1 MNTIKKTILES
12 EAEEAKVKAG
22 APTPDDGS
30 GAGAGAGADD
40 GAGKDAGADD
50 GSGKDAGAD
59 DDGAVKPES
68 TYSKDQVTAAL
79 VNQGLSEK
87 SATELAARS
96 FGESNTLSKSAA
108 EHLINYVVTAKNNF
122 AKLDD
127 SISPEDVGQLIVAAY
142 DDDDAIDAIESGNQ
156 ETLSEVIKKYADKIG
171 GSVVDED
178 KSSTPNLDKMETD
191 PLLKPLAEQ
200 LRVRFRDK
208 IVEGDKLAGF
218 ISTIVN
224 EKKGPNSIKWHKFI
238 EEYGKDKA
246 VVQNKIIPTFI
257 KSYNSTVK
265 DDEQI
270 GAKNQIDDDARQ
282 DISDSQNRK
291 VGNVVIPN
299 GFNQSPV
306 EFGNRAFL
314 VDIGYPTINYSSE
327 FIKELLNETDPKRK
341 NKLLKAVIKHVK
353 GTPAEKALVSF
364 FGSKKKLFNVIKNLS
379 TAKGMPM
386 IRKPVKVPSEELI
399 GDSQQSQVSVIPLNQ
414 LAGRLNEKQDAN
426 QRTANN
432 ESVYYYTGD
441 AVFESANRWDEYQ
454 VNYVNALCEAI
465 ANQLGE
471 PTTVPKEYL
480 KQFYEVMLPSGASG
494 IRMYAKFL
502 STDDQAAI
510 AEQIGEDELNRIKS
524 SNRNINEAL
533 LQAYIKKTN
542 GVPPYYILTARKT
555 VQERMRVMDENL
567 IGNYRGIKCI
577 AGPNKAFGYLLPEKA
592 VNALFEIG

>member
-1 MNTIKKTILES
+1 MNTIKKAIFES
-12 EAEEAKVKAG
+12 EKEEAKAKAG
-22 APTPDDGS
+22 ALDKTG
-30 GAGAGAGADD
+30 DD
-40 GAGKDAGADD
+40 GAGSPDKTG
-50 GSGKDAGAD
+50 
-59 DDGAVKPES
+59 DDGAGSPVDDTDAEAEP
-68 TYSKDQVTAAL
+68 TYSKDQVAAAL
-79 VNQGLSEK
+79 INQGLSEK
-87 SATELAARS
+87 SAAELAARS
-96 FGESNTLSKSAA
+96 FGESNKLSKSKA
-108 EHLINYVVTAKNNF
+108 ETLINYVVTAKNNF

-142 DDDDAIDAIESGNQ
+142 DDDEAIDAIESGNQ
-156 ETLSEVIKKYADKIG
+156 ETLYEVIKKYADKIG

-208 IVEGDKLAGF
+208 IVKGDKLAEF
-218 ISTIVN
+218 ITKVVSG
-224 EKKGPNSIKWHKFI
+224 KGPNSVKWHKFI

-257 KSYNSTVK
+257 KSYNSTAGK
-265 DDEQI
+265 DGQI
-270 GAKNQIDDDARQ
+270 DANNQIDDDARQ

-291 VGNVVIPN
+291 VGNIVIPN

-314 VDIGYPTINYSSE
+314 VDIGFPTINYSSE

-364 FGSKKKLFNVIKNLS
+364 FGSKKKLYNVIKNLS
-379 TAKGMPM
+379 SAKGMPM
-386 IRKPVKVPSEELI
+386 IRKPLKVPSEELI

-414 LAGRLNEKQDAN
+414 LAGRLDEKQVAN

-441 AVFESANRWDEYQ
+441 AVFEASNRWDEYQ

-471 PTTVPKEYL
+471 KTTVPKEYL
-480 KQFYEVMLPSGASG
+480 KQFYEVLLPSGASG

-502 STDDQAAI
+502 STDDQTSI
-510 AEQIGEDELNRIKS
+510 KEQIGEDELNRITS

-555 VQERMRVMDENL
+555 VQERMRVMDENI
-567 IGNYRGIKCI
+567 IGKYRGIKCI

-592 VNALFEIG
+592 VNDLFEIG

>member
-1 MNTIKKTILES
+1 MNTIKKAIFES
-12 EAEEAKVKAG
+12 EEEEAKAKAG
-22 APTPDDGS
+22 APTPEDGAGV
-30 GAGAGAGADD
+30 GAGA
-40 GAGKDAGADD
+40 
-50 GSGKDAGAD
+50 
-59 DDGAVKPES
+59 V
-68 TYSKDQVTAAL
+68 TYNKDQVTAAL
-79 VNQGLSEK
+79 VNQGLNEK
-87 SATELAARS
+87 IAAELAART
-96 FGESNTLSKSAA
+96 FGESSELSKSKA
-108 EHLINYVVTAKNNF
+108 ETLINYVVTAKNNF

-142 DDDDAIDAIESGNQ
+142 DDDDAIDAIESGNP

-178 KSSTPNLDKMETD
+178 KSSSPNLDKMETD

-218 ISTIVN
+218 ISKVVSG
-224 EKKGPNSIKWHKFI
+224 KGPNSIKWHKFI

-265 DDEQI
+265 EGEQI

-441 AVFESANRWDEYQ
+441 AVFESSNRWDEYQ
-454 VNYVNALCEAI
+454 VNYINALCEAV

-480 KQFYEVMLPSGASG
+480 KQFYEVMLPSGTSG

>member
-12 EAEEAKVKAG
+12 EEEEKKVEAG
-22 APTPDDGS
+22 TGATDGS
-30 GAGAGAGADD
+30 PSEET
-40 GAGKDAGADD
+40 KVTD
-50 GSGKDAGAD
+50 GSTEGTD
-59 DDGAVKPES
+59 DSKRTEAEP
-68 TYSKDQVTAAL
+68 TYNKDQVTAAL
-79 VNQGLSEK
+79 VNQGLNEK
-87 SATELAARS
+87 IATELAARS
-96 FGESNTLSKSAA
+96 FGESSELSKSMADD
-108 EHLINYVVTAKNNF
+108 LIKYVVTAKNNF

-127 SISPEDVGQLIVAAY
+127 SISTEDVGQLILATF
-142 DDDDAIDAIESGNQ
+142 DDDEAIGAIESGNP

-178 KSSTPNLDKMETD
+178 KSSTPNLDQMETD

-208 IVEGDKLAGF
+208 IVEGDKLAEF
-218 ISTIVN
+218 MSKVISG
-224 EKKGPNSIKWHKFI
+224 KGPNSVKWHKFI

-265 DDEQI
+265 EDEQI
-270 GAKNQIDDDARQ
+270 GAKNQIDDDARE
-282 DISDSQNRK
+282 DISDSQNKK
-291 VGNVVIPN
+291 VGNIVIPN

-364 FGSKKKLFNVIKNLS
+364 FGSKKKLYNVIKNLS
-379 TAKGMPM
+379 SAKGMPM

-414 LAGRLNEKQDAN
+414 LAGRLDEKQEAN

-441 AVFESANRWDEYQ
+441 AVFESSNRWDEYQ
-454 VNYVNALCEAI
+454 VNYVNALCEAV

-542 GVPPYYILTARKT
+542 GVPPYYILTTRKT
-555 VQERMRVMDENL
+555 VQERMRVMDENI

>member
-12 EAEEAKVKAG
+12 EEEEAKVEAET
-22 APTPDDGS
+22 PTPDDGA
-30 GAGAGAGADD
+30 GADAGAGE
-40 GAGKDAGADD
+40 GAGGEGAE
-50 GSGKDAGAD
+50 
-59 DDGAVKPES
+59 P
-68 TYSKDQVTAAL
+68 TYNKDQVTAAL
-79 VNQGLSEK
+79 VNQGLNEK
-87 SATELAARS
+87 IAAELVARS
-96 FGESNTLSKSAA
+96 FGESNELSKSKA
-108 EHLINYVVTAKNNF
+108 ETLVNYVVTAKNNF

-127 SISPEDVGQLIVAAY
+127 SISTEDVGQLILATF
-142 DDDDAIDAIESGNQ
+142 DDDDAIDAIESGNP

-178 KSSTPNLDKMETD
+178 KSSTPNLDKMETE
-191 PLLKPLAEQ
+191 PSLKPLAEQ

-218 ISTIVN
+218 MSKVISG
-224 EKKGPNSIKWHKFI
+224 KGPNSIKWQKFI

-265 DDEQI
+265 EGEQI
-270 GAKNQIDDDARQ
+270 GAKNQIDDDTRQ

-379 TAKGMPM
+379 SAKGMPM

-441 AVFESANRWDEYQ
+441 AVFESSNRWDEYQ
-454 VNYVNALCEAI
+454 VNYVNALCEAV

-480 KQFYEVMLPSGASG
+480 KQFYEVILPSGASG

>member
-1 MNTIKKTILES
+1 MNTIKKAIFES
-12 EAEEAKVKAG
+12 EEEEKKVE
-22 APTPDDGS
+22 
-30 GAGAGAGADD
+30 AGAGE
-40 GAGKDAGADD
+40 
-50 GSGKDAGAD
+50 SGEAE
-59 DDGAVKPES
+59 P
-68 TYSKDQVTAAL
+68 TYNKDQVTAAL
-79 VNQGLSEK
+79 VNQGLNEK
-87 SATELAARS
+87 SAAELAARS
-96 FGESNTLSKSAA
+96 FGESNELSKSKADT
-108 EHLINYVVTAKNNF
+108 LINYVVTAKNNF

-127 SISPEDVGQLIVAAY
+127 SISPEDVGQLILAAF
-142 DDDDAIDAIESGNQ
+142 DDDETLGAIESGNP

-178 KSSTPNLDKMETD
+178 KSSTSNLDKMETE
-191 PLLKPLAEQ
+191 PSLKPLAEQ

-218 ISTIVN
+218 MSKVISG
-224 EKKGPNSIKWHKFI
+224 KGPNSIKWQKFI

-265 DDEQI
+265 EGEQI
-270 GAKNQIDDDARQ
+270 GAKNQIDDDTRQ

-379 TAKGMPM
+379 SAKGMPM

-441 AVFESANRWDEYQ
+441 AVFESSNRWDEYQ
-454 VNYVNALCEAI
+454 VNYVNALCEAV

-480 KQFYEVMLPSGASG
+480 KQFYEVILPSGASG

>member
-1 MNTIKKTILES
+1 MNTIKKAIFES
-12 EAEEAKVKAG
+12 EEEEAKAKAG
-22 APTPDDGS
+22 APTPDDG
-30 GAGAGAGADD
+30 AGSPDKTGDD
-40 GAGKDAGADD
+40 GAGSPVDDTGAE
-50 GSGKDAGAD
+50 AE
-59 DDGAVKPES
+59 P
-68 TYSKDQVTAAL
+68 TYSKDQVAAAL
-79 VNQGLSEK
+79 INQGLSEK
-87 SATELAARS
+87 SAAELAARS
-96 FGESNTLSKSAA
+96 FGESSELSKSKA
-108 EHLINYVVTAKNNF
+108 ETLINYVVTAKNNF

-127 SISPEDVGQLIVAAY
+127 SISTEDVGQLILATF
-142 DDDDAIDAIESGNQ
+142 DDDDAIDAIESGNP

-178 KSSTPNLDKMETD
+178 KSSSPNLDKMETD

-218 ISTIVN
+218 ISKVVSG
-224 EKKGPNSIKWHKFI
+224 KGPNSIKWHKFI

-246 VVQNKIIPTFI
+246 VVQNKIIPTFV

-265 DDEQI
+265 EDEQI
-270 GAKNQIDDDARQ
+270 GAKNQIDDDTRQ

-441 AVFESANRWDEYQ
+441 AVFESSNRWDEYQ
-454 VNYVNALCEAI
+454 VNYINALCEAV

-480 KQFYEVMLPSGASG
+480 KQFYEVILPSGASG

>member
-12 EAEEAKVKAG
+12 EGEVKKDEAG
-22 APTPDDGS
+22 TPTPDESSAGS
-30 GAGAGAGADD
+30 PPPDD
-40 GAGKDAGADD
+40 GTGDNA
-50 GSGKDAGAD
+50 
-59 DDGAVKPES
+59 ES
-68 TYSKDQVTAAL
+68 TYNKDQVTAAL
-79 VNQGLSEK
+79 VNQGLNEK
-87 SATELAARS
+87 IAAELVARS
-96 FGESNTLSKSAA
+96 FGESNELSKSKA
-108 EHLINYVVTAKNNF
+108 ETLVNYVVTAKNNF

-127 SISPEDVGQLIVAAY
+127 SISTEDVGQLILATF
-142 DDDDAIDAIESGNQ
+142 DDDDAIDAIESGNP

-178 KSSTPNLDKMETD
+178 KSSTPNLDKMETE
-191 PLLKPLAEQ
+191 PSLKPLAEQ

-218 ISTIVN
+218 MSKVISG
-224 EKKGPNSIKWHKFI
+224 KGPNSIKWQKFI

-265 DDEQI
+265 EGEQI
-270 GAKNQIDDDARQ
+270 GAKNQIDDDTRQ

-379 TAKGMPM
+379 SAKGMPM

-441 AVFESANRWDEYQ
+441 AVFESSNRWDEYQ
-454 VNYVNALCEAI
+454 VNYVNALCEAV

-480 KQFYEVMLPSGASG
+480 KQFYEVILPSGASG

-502 STDDQAAI
+502 STDDQATI

>member
-1 MNTIKKTILES
+1 MNTIKKAIFES
-12 EAEEAKVKAG
+12 DEDDKKVEAG
-22 APTPDDGS
+22 ATDGS
-30 GAGAGAGADD
+30 PTEETKVTEGGGAD
-40 GAGKDAGADD
+40 
-50 GSGKDAGAD
+50 S
-59 DDGAVKPES
+59 PEP

-79 VNQGLSEK
+79 VNQGLNEK
-87 SATELAARS
+87 IATELAARS
-96 FGESNTLSKSAA
+96 FGESNELSKSKA
-108 EHLINYVVTAKNNF
+108 ETLINYVVTAKNNF

-127 SISPEDVGQLIVAAY
+127 SISTEDVGQLILATF
-142 DDDDAIDAIESGNQ
+142 DDDEAIDAIESGNP

-218 ISTIVN
+218 MSKVVSG
-224 EKKGPNSIKWHKFI
+224 KGPNSVKWHKFI

-291 VGNVVIPN
+291 VGNIVIPN

-314 VDIGYPTINYSSE
+314 VDIGFPTINYSSE

-364 FGSKKKLFNVIKNLS
+364 FGSKKKLYNVIKNLS
-379 TAKGMPM
+379 SAKGMPM

-441 AVFESANRWDEYQ
+441 AVFESSNRWDEYQ
-454 VNYVNALCEAI
+454 VNYVNALCEAV

-542 GVPPYYILTARKT
+542 GVPPYYILTTRKT
-555 VQERMRVMDENL
+555 VQERMRVMDENI
-567 IGNYRGIKCI
+567 IGKYRGIKCI

>member
-12 EAEEAKVKAG
+12 EVEEKEVKAET
-22 APTPDDGS
+22 PTPDES
-30 GAGAGAGADD
+30 AGAGAGAGAGG
-40 GAGKDAGADD
+40 GANEAE
-50 GSGKDAGAD
+50 
-59 DDGAVKPES
+59 P
-68 TYSKDQVTAAL
+68 TYNKDQVTAAL
-79 VNQGLSEK
+79 VNQGLNEK
-87 SATELAARS
+87 IAAELAART
-96 FGESNTLSKSAA
+96 FGESSELSKSKADA
-108 EHLINYVVTAKNNF
+108 LIKYVVTAKNNF

-127 SISPEDVGQLIVAAY
+127 SISTEDVGQLILATF
-142 DDDDAIDAIESGNQ
+142 DDDEAIDAIESGNQ
-156 ETLSEVIKKYADKIG
+156 ETLAEVIKKYADKIG
-171 GSVVDED
+171 GSVIDED

-208 IVEGDKLAGF
+208 IVKGDKIAEF
-218 ISTIVN
+218 ISKVVSG
-224 EKKGPNSIKWHKFI
+224 KGPNSVKWHKFI

-257 KSYNSTVK
+257 KSYNSTVEK
-265 DDEQI
+265 DGQI
-270 GAKNQIDDDARQ
+270 DAKNQIDDDARQ
-282 DISDSQNRK
+282 DISDSQNKK
-291 VGNVVIPN
+291 VGNIVIPN

-399 GDSQQSQVSVIPLNQ
+399 GDSQQSHVSVIPLNQ

-441 AVFESANRWDEYQ
+441 AVFEASNRWDEYQ

-471 PTTVPKEYL
+471 PTNVPKEYL
-480 KQFYEVMLPSGASG
+480 KQFYEVLLPSGASG

-502 STDDQAAI
+502 STDDQTSI
-510 AEQIGEDELNRIKS
+510 KKQIGEDELNRITS